1 MMEGRTHEFPK
12 SNREP
17 RMNRVTS
24 GNGEEAAEVTRFLH
38 QLVTEVARVH
48 RGDFASAL
56 PSTPCSRE
64 ELAAVLPKWK
74 RFPGLAADNDV
85 GRTVGRS
92 HFARA
97 YFLPAAADR
106 IQGLPFYAHKISHHE
121 GER

>member
-1 MMEGRTHEFPK
+1 MEGRTNEIPK
-12 SNREP
+12 SNRKP

-48 RGDFASAL
+48 GGDSETR
-56 PSTPCSRE
+56 PIS
-64 ELAAVLPKWK
+64 
-74 RFPGLAADNDV
+74 GLAADNDV

-97 YFLPAAADR
+97 YFLPAAAGR
-106 IQGLPFYAHKISHHE
+106 IQGPPLYAHKISHHE